1 MNKKKRLN
9 SLREE
14 IADVQKRIDRMK
26 AKQEKETININLD
39 SLTWYLQNLQETEEW
54 ISELHDSRNY

>member
-14 IADVQKRIDRMK
+14 IADVQKRIDRIK
-26 AKQEKETININLD
+26 AKQEEETININLD
-39 SLTWYLQNLQETEEW
+39 SLTWYLHDLQETEEW
-54 ISELHDSRNY
+54 ISELDDSRNY